1 VAEFTQLIPPG
12 KEGKVTLNIDSNK
25 IKNNFNKN
33 ATIHSNDLSNPTIKI
48 ELKGVVKKWVII
60 EPGERVVLDCFDGEE
75 LKRVLTLKARENVP
89 FKIEKIDSNL
99 GEKIKTNLKTVKENA
114 VYELEI
120 TKPANINENF
130 IGALTVYTNIEKRKI
145 FTLEVRGT
153 VRSEVRVTPTVI
165 NFGNIDTTKT
175 ELSEN
180 LFRRIVILEKI
191 KGEGLSIKGIKFTS
205 EMFKSQTEALLEGKR
220 YKITITLDR
229 QNIKKGKLVEEMAID
244 TNYEKN
250 LAYKVKLI
258 GNIL

>member
-1 VAEFTQLIPPG
+1 MAEFTQLIPPG
-12 KEGKVTLNIDSNK
+12 KEGKVTLNVDSNK
-25 IKNNFNKN
+25 VKNDFNKT

-60 EPGERVVLDCFDGEE
+60 EPGERVVLDCFEGEE

-130 IGALTVYTNIEKRKI
+130 LGALTVYTNIEKRKT

-165 NFGNIDTTKT
+165 NFGNIDTKKT

-180 LFRRIVILEKI
+180 LFRRIVILERI
-191 KGEGLSIKGIKFTS
+191 KGEGLSLKGIKFTS

-229 QNIKKGKLVEEMAID
+229 QNIKKGKLEEEMAID

-250 LAYKVKLI
+250 PAYKVKLI

>member
-12 KEGKVTLNIDSNK
+12 KEGKVTINIDSNK
-25 IKNNFNKN
+25 VKNDFNKN
-33 ATIHSNDLSNPTIKI
+33 ATIHSNDLSNAKIKI

-60 EPGERVVLDCFDGEE
+60 EPGERVVLDCFEGEE
-75 LKRVLTLKARENVP
+75 LKKVLTLKARENVP

-130 IGALTVYTNIEKRKI
+130 LGALTVYTNIEKRKL

-175 ELSEN
+175 ELAEN

-205 EMFKSQTEALLEGKR
+205 EMFKSQTEALLEEKR

-229 QNIKKGKLVEEMAID
+229 QNIKKGKLEEEMAID

-250 LAYKVKLI
+250 PVYKVKLI

>member
-1 VAEFTQLIPPG
+1 VDSS
-12 KEGKVTLNIDSNK
+12 KV
-25 IKNNFNKN
+25 KNNFSKT

-48 ELKGVVKKWVII
+48 ELKGIVKKWVIV
-60 EPGERVVLDCFDGEE
+60 EPGERVVFDGFEGEE
-75 LKRVLTLKARENVP
+75 LKRVLTLKTRENVP

-120 TKPANINENF
+120 IKPANINENIF
-130 IGALTVYTNIEKRKI
+130 GTLTVYTNIEKRKLI
-145 FTLEVRGT
+145 TLEVRGT

-180 LFRRIVILEKI
+180 LFRKIVILEKI

-205 EMFKSQTEALLEGKR
+205 EIFKSQTEALLEGKR
-220 YKITITLDR
+220 YRITITLDR
-229 QNIKKGKLVEEMAID
+229 QNIKKGKLEEEMAID
-244 TNYEKN
+244 TNYERN
-250 LAYKVKLI
+250 PVYKVKLI